1 MRIRKSNT
9 TWDDKLC
16 DVLTMFFDKIRL
28 SEQGLE
34 LANAAFCQYFQGS
47 YMDLN
52 RKIKFVMRL
61 IELYRPYLFFKG
73 V

>member
-1 MRIRKSNT
+1 
-9 TWDDKLC
+9 
-16 DVLTMFFDKIRL
+16 MFFNEFHLCK
-28 SEQGLE
+28 QGLE
-34 LANAAFCQYFQGS
+34 LANAAFCQYFQGT
-47 YMDLN
+47 YLDLS